1 MAEASD
7 VLIIGAG
14 PAGLTAAIY
23 VCRAGWTAT
32 VLDRGFYGGQVAIT
46 PEVENYPGVLRIA
59 GPDLSQNMYEQAVEL
74 GAQIRF
80 EEVRELML
88 EGKQKVAVTSAGRYE
103 SRAVIIANGAKRRHL
118 GCPGEEEFVGRGVS
132 YCATC
137 DGAFFRGKN
146 VVLVGGGNTALEDAL
161 YLAKI
166 CSGVTIVHR
175 RESFRGEK
183 RLAKAAQNHPNIRIL
198 YNATVTEIQGD
209 KSVTAVLVR
218 DEKTGEITPVE
229 TSAVF
234 VAIGYEP
241 ENGMVAPP
249 VRLDKAGYI
258 LAGEDCLTGVQGVFA
273 AGDCRTKPLRQ
284 IVTATADGA
293 VAAFQ
298 AGAYL
303 SSDEEKEEQNAVLV
317 LPSANI

>member
-1 MAEASD
+1 MAESSD

-32 VLDRGFYGGQVAIT
+32 ILDKGFYGGQVAIT

-74 GAQIRF
+74 GAQVRF
-80 EEVRELML
+80 EEVRELTL
-88 EGKQKVAVTSAGRYE
+88 EGERKRALTSGGEYE
-103 SRAVIIANGAKRRHL
+103 SRAVILANGAKRRHL
-118 GCPGEEEFVGRGVS
+118 GCPGEEEFAGRGVS

-137 DGAFFRGKN
+137 DGAFFKGKD

-166 CSGVTIVHR
+166 CGSVTLVHR
-175 RESFRGEK
+175 RESFRGER
-183 RLAKAAQNHPNIRIL
+183 RLAKAVQGHPNIRIL
-198 YNATVTEIQGD
+198 YNATVTEIRGD
-209 KSVTAVLVR
+209 ETVNAVLIR
-218 DEKTGEITPVE
+218 DGKTGTVTPVGA
-229 TSAVF
+229 SAIF
-234 VAIGYEP
+234 IAIGYEP
-241 ENGMVAPP
+241 ENRMFSPP

-258 LAGEDCLTGVQGVFA
+258 LAGEDCRTGVQGVFA

-303 SSDEEKEEQNAVLV
+303 SAEEEKKG
-317 LPSANI
+317 